1 MAATTTMMLLV
12 RPIGDI
18 VCFVVVITI
27 FVFVVAVVVVVLVVV
42 VVAVAVV
49 VVGWWVGRSV
59 GRLVG

>member
-42 VVAVAVV
+42 VVAVV

-59 GRLVG
+59 GWLVD